1 MVGTRQVLL
10 FARASRSPCSRNIP
24 CSSEST
30 PALAAIRQLAGS
42 LAWHAILNPALC
54 ASSTATE
61 SNFSLNGI
69 SAASLGRAPSFQPD
83 SATLIS
89 LRLSQSPSES
99 NLVAREPRQSVW
111 RRKRTCR
118 GGQSRSRL
126 HECLGRLSRLPAPYA
141 LA

>member
-10 FARASRSPCSRNIP
+10 FAVASRSPCSRNIP

-30 PALAAIRQLAGS
+30 PERAAIRQLAGS

-69 SAASLGRAPSFQPD
+69 STASLGRAPSFHPE

-89 LRLSQSPSES
+89 SAPALSSKPSYSRGVHSPPQHVPLLRP
-99 NLVAREPRQSVW
+99 
-111 RRKRTCR
+111 T
-118 GGQSRSRL
+118 
-126 HECLGRLSRLPAPYA
+126 LGRGQRDTTCASA
-141 LA
+141 LHHERTRT